1 MTNQKARLP
10 NLFLVGAMKS
20 ATTSL
25 HNYLD
30 LHPEIFMTKDPWKE
44 PGYFVKEIN
53 LGKGID
59 WYLDLFKEAKNE
71 KFLGESSVG
80 YTRSPN
86 YPGVPE
92 RIHNSCP
99 DAKIIYIMRDPIERA
114 MSQYWW
120 EVQYSAEGRRMPSA
134 ILNNDWIMSAS
145 NYAMQ
150 LRPYIQLFGA
160 DNIYTLTTEELQS
173 APNETLRKI
182 FTWLGVDAE
191 YELADQLKTY
201 NRSANEVNQII
212 GSGVFSHLKGTKF
225 WQTLK
230 TILPISLRRRLKRLL
245 ARPVVKNEDD
255 REETVALLRPIMQGQ
270 VQELSA
276 LLGKQFPE
284 WKTVNGKQ
292 SD

>member
-1 MTNQKARLP
+1 MTNQKTRLP

-30 LHPEIFMTKDPWKE
+30 LHPEIFMTQDPWKE

-71 KFLGESSVG
+71 KFLGESTTD
-80 YTRSPN
+80 YTKSPN
-86 YPGVPE
+86 YLGVPE
-92 RIHNSCP
+92 RIHDFCP
-99 DAKIIYIMRDPIERA
+99 NAKIIYIMRDPIERA

-120 EVQYSAEGRRMPSA
+120 EVQYSAEGRKMPSA
-134 ILNNDWIMSAS
+134 ILNNNWIMNAS
-145 NYAMQ
+145 NYALQ
-150 LRPYIQLFGA
+150 LKPYIELFGTK
-160 DNIYTLTTEELQS
+160 NIYALTMEELQA
-173 APNETLRKI
+173 APNETLKKI
-182 FTWLGVDAE
+182 FIWLGVNAE
-191 YELADQLKTY
+191 YELADQFKTY
-201 NRSANEVNQII
+201 NRSANEVNRII
-212 GSGVFSHLKGTKF
+212 GSGIFSHLKGTKF
-225 WQTLK
+225 WQLLK
-230 TILPISLRRRLKRLL
+230 TILPITLRSRLKRLL
-245 ARPVVKNEDD
+245 ARPVKKNEDD
-255 REETVALLRPIMQGQ
+255 REETVALLRPIMKVQ

-284 WKTVNGKQ
+284 WETLNGKQ